1 MQMQEVIEKLK
12 DILASEGKSD
22 LKTKDIA
29 KELGIHPDTFN
40 SMKFRNSIPYPQIL
54 NFLNQRNISINYF
67 FYGSSPKDQ
76 LECENKYKILK
87 LYKTNASLGGGGIND
102 LIDCSELIMDE
113 KLLNFFGSKEC
124 EFITC
129 YGESMEPL
137 IKDGSICVI
146 DRNKT
151 FKNKSICVINTRDGL
166 FIKQVL
172 KQDDGVILH
181 SLNPL
186 YEDIFYKNGDFLLIG
201 VVIGEL
207 SKM

>member
-1 MQMQEVIEKLK
+1 
-12 DILASEGKSD
+12 
-22 LKTKDIA
+22 
-29 KELGIHPDTFN
+29 
-40 SMKFRNSIPYPQIL
+40 
-54 NFLNQRNISINYF
+54 
-67 FYGSSPKDQ
+67 
-76 LECENKYKILK
+76 
-87 LYKTNASLGGGGIND
+87 
-102 LIDCSELIMDE
+102 
-113 KLLNFFGSKEC
+113 
-124 EFITC
+124 ITC

-146 DRNKT
+146 DRNKA

-207 SKM
+207 SRL

>member
-1 MQMQEVIEKLK
+1 
-12 DILASEGKSD
+12 
-22 LKTKDIA
+22 
-29 KELGIHPDTFN
+29 
-40 SMKFRNSIPYPQIL
+40 
-54 NFLNQRNISINYF
+54 
-67 FYGSSPKDQ
+67 
-76 LECENKYKILK
+76 
-87 LYKTNASLGGGGIND
+87 
-102 LIDCSELIMDE
+102 
-113 KLLNFFGSKEC
+113 SKEC